1 MSFGG
6 FSSGGSSAEFVSQ
19 IEQQI
24 LRSSEPIQ
32 VSETEELTVI
42 GERGIWLNK
51 QEVNGWR
58 GDLNISE
65 YKIHEDRNPQVIQ
78 KRYAGVVEFVQELA
92 IRYLR
97 PPTPPAAGEIIISM
111 GPDSAVGP
119 APPLIIRQAAGRAS
133 TPEPLVLREAP
144 PQPPQPAGPKRI
156 TISGKKNPPPPRKV
170 VIERLPALPNK
181 PQNVIVERWLPYS
194 EGGKRRVVFNKAAG
208 SAEVANPRN
217 VVVQWEEPSVQIRQE
232 VKYLGVIRAN
242 PAEYVQRYGSELKT
256 HQSLPQFVK
265 DIRTPSEV
273 GQLAWESRNSGGA
286 YELEG
291 DLSGFEFVNLERE
304 GLGEYRQ
311 QLVSKGIRVQ

>member
-1 MSFGG
+1 MF
-6 FSSGGSSAEFVSQ
+6 GGSSSGEFVSQ

-32 VSETEELTVI
+32 VSETEELTVL
-42 GERGIWLNK
+42 GQRGIWLNK

-65 YKIHEDRNPQVIQ
+65 YRIHEDNNPQVIQ
-78 KRYAGVVEFVQELA
+78 KRYAGSVEFVQELA

-111 GPDSAVGP
+111 EPNSAIGP
-119 APPLIIRQAAGRAS
+119 APPLIIRQVGGRAS
-133 TPEPLVLREAP
+133 TPEPLVFREAP
-144 PQPPQPAGPKRI
+144 PQPPKPAGPKRI
-156 TISGKKNPPPPRKV
+156 TISGKQNPPPPRKV

-194 EGGKRRVVFNKAAG
+194 EGGKRRVIFNKAGG
-208 SAEVANPRN
+208 SVEVANPRN
-217 VVVQWEEPSVQIRQE
+217 IIVQWEEPSVNIRQE

-265 DIRTPSEV
+265 DIRTPSEI
-273 GQLAWESRNSGGA
+273 GQLAWEYKGSGA
-286 YELEG
+286 SYELEG

-311 QLVSKGIRVQ
+311 QLLSKGIRVQ